1 MIDLRSDTLTRP
13 TPAMRAAM
21 AAAEVGDDIY
31 GEDPTVAE
39 LERRTAA
46 LLGKEAA
53 LFVPSGTMA
62 NQLALRCHTE
72 PGDEILAE
80 AQAHV
85 VHVER
90 GAPAALSGLTVRTVQ
105 GGAGVFDADDLRR
118 LIRAPNRFMPA
129 DVFQPTKLVCL
140 ENTHNF
146 GGGTVWPL
154 ATMAGVAELARAHG
168 LKVHLDGA
176 RLWNAAVAAGRPE
189 ADLAAHADTVS
200 VCYSKGLGAPV
211 GSALAGD
218 AALVARARRFR
229 GMFGGGMRQA
239 GVIAA
244 GALHALD
251 HHRARLAVDH
261 ARARAFA
268 EGLAALPG
276 VELDPAAVATN
287 IVVFRLTALP
297 ASDLVE
303 RCWEAGLRMLPAG
316 PDRVRAVFHLDVPED
331 GVEQAIRVAR
341 DALGAR

>member
-1 MIDLRSDTLTRP
+1 
-13 TPAMRAAM
+13 
-21 AAAEVGDDIY
+21 
-31 GEDPTVAE
+31 
-39 LERRTAA
+39 
-46 LLGKEAA
+46 
-53 LFVPSGTMA
+53 
-62 NQLALRCHTE
+62 
-72 PGDEILAE
+72 
-80 AQAHV
+80 
-85 VHVER
+85 
-90 GAPAALSGLTVRTVQ
+90 
-105 GGAGVFDADDLRR
+105 VFDADDLRR
-118 LIRAPNRFMPA
+118 LIRAPSRFMPA
-129 DVFQPTKLVCL
+129 DVFQPTKLLCL

-189 ADLAAHADTVS
+189 ADFAAHVDTVS

-268 EGLAALPG
+268 ERLAALPG

-287 IVVFRLTALP
+287 IVVFRTATLP
-297 ASDLVE
+297 AADLVE
-303 RCWEAGLRMLPAG
+303 RCWAAGLRMLPAG
-316 PDRVRAVFHLDVPED
+316 PDRVRAVFHLDVPEG
-331 GVEQAIRVAR
+331 GVDRALRVAR
-341 DALGAR
+341 DALNAR